1 MTETIAAGQAQGEV
15 PEEQP
20 ATVADL
26 RRTGIHPDFWYP
38 VAVSASV
45 RKKWSG
51 SIVRVSS
58 LRARSSG
65 STGSFISAK
74 TSDMPGSLSVSST
87 SASMSAVVVSTSV
100 IGSTATRI
108 PESSRRPHWPFQ
120 CQSSPASPAPPRRFE
135 RQKPKLSRLC
145 QIGFLRQG
153 IVVSFLV
160 CLVVALG
167 AALAGA
173 SRLAVWVREA

>member
-1 MTETIAAGQAQGEV
+1 M
-15 PEEQP
+15 
-20 ATVADL
+20 
-26 RRTGIHPDFWYP
+26 
-38 VAVSASV
+38 VSF
-45 RKKWSG
+45 
-51 SIVRVSS
+51 
-58 LRARSSG
+58 
-65 STGSFISAK
+65 TGSFSSANARW
-74 TSDMPGSLSVSST
+74 TPSALSSSSRSFRT
-87 SASMSAVVVSTSV
+87 SAAVVSTSV

-145 QIGFLRQG
+145 QIAFLRQG